1 MSSRIS
7 ERSLEEAIEA
17 ALVGGDGKGEVAETR
32 ASWSGALRGKYLKR
46 APKDYDRGLCLLPD
60 DVIDFVIAT
69 QPQEWNRLRELHGDD
84 QVHTRFLKRL
94 ASEIDRKGTLD
105 VLRRGIKD
113 AGVKIRL
120 AYFRP
125 HSGLN
130 DELQRLYESNLFA
143 IVRQL
148 HYSEK
153 ESPGEKAKSLDVVLF
168 LNGLPLFTAE
178 LKNLLTGQNV
188 KHAVSQ
194 YREDRDPREPLFA
207 FGRCLAH
214 FAVDPELVYV
224 TTHLSGE
231 TTRFLPFNKGS
242 DDGGAGNPTPSL
254 TGGGYKTGYLW
265 EEIWAKDSVLN
276 LIQHFIHRVQPPAEP
291 GRKNG
296 AQIQLFPRYHQVDA
310 VRRLVEHAREHGPGH
325 QYLVQHSAGSG
336 KSYTIAWLA
345 HWLSVLHDDQDR
357 RVFDSIVV
365 ITDRRV
371 LDQQLQETVRQ
382 FEQTLGVVENIDTTS
397 KQLQQALEEGKTII
411 VTTLQ
416 KFPVIMDNIQ
426 ELPGKRF
433 AILVDE
439 AHSSQSGEKTS
450 KALKA
455 VLGPRSLEE
464 AEAAEAAAEA
474 SEEDLDDVVVAQM
487 KRRGRLPNASTFAFT
502 ATPKE
507 KTLELFGTERAD
519 GSFAPFSLYSM
530 RQAIEEGFILDVL
543 ENYTTY
549 QTYWKLL
556 KTIRDDPR
564 YDKPKAKALLRSFVD
579 LHEHAIAKKVEI
591 VVEHFRQ
598 HVAHRI
604 GDRAKAMIVTRSRL
618 HCVRYHRALE
628 AHLKREGLPFKSLVA
643 FSGEVDDGGDKY
655 TEARMNGFPD
665 SQTKAAFER
674 PEYRFL
680 VVAEKF
686 QTGFDQPLLHTMYV
700 DKKLVD
706 LNAVQ
711 TLSRLNR
718 THPDKRETMVLD
730 FANEA
735 SAIQKA
741 FEPYYE
747 TTILSE
753 ATDPNVLYER
763 QHELEEF
770 GVFTEEDVNAFAAVY
785 FRKKPQDALYRALE
799 PVKVRAESQ
808 LTDEELRD
816 FRGVLDDYA
825 RQYAFLSQVIPF
837 SDADL
842 EKLYVFARLLRRY
855 LTSPEIELP
864 KDVQEKIDMDSLRVQ
879 RTFTGD
885 VSLERGAGRLEPM
898 GERGGRGAPTAE
910 ELEPLSR
917 IIQEL
922 NERYGANFGPE
933 DRITLERL
941 LDRAEEKEAL
951 RLSVEN
957 NTEEN
962 ARLAFETVVTDLL
975 QDLVDTNFK
984 LYKRISDDRHFSGHL
999 MADLF
1004 DEYRKRVENGGLTE
1018 ERVRR
1023 EIADGEGKHRELKAS
1038 LRWNLGAQKND
1049 DRMTL
1054 AVLKTL
1060 AAFQNGEGGVLY
1072 IGVGDDGTI
1081 LGIEHDGFP
1090 NGDKFLLHLNNVAK
1104 TALGKPAASRLTP
1117 RLWTLGDQTVCRIEC
1132 PPSPEPVFVKFRGDE
1147 TFYVRSGPS
1156 TEALSPSEMHGYVAE
1171 RFAG

>member
-1 MSSRIS
+1 MSRIG
-7 ERSLEEAIEA
+7 EIHLEAAIEA
-17 ALVGGDGKGEVAETR
+17 ALVGGDGKGVVAEPATSY
-32 ASWSGALRGKYLKR
+32 AGPLPGKYLKR
-46 APKDYDRGLCLLPD
+46 PASAYDRGLCLLPD
-60 DVIDFVIAT
+60 DVIDFVVAT
-69 QPQEWNRLRELHGDD
+69 QPKEWKRLRELHGED
-84 QVHTRFLKRL
+84 VRSRFLKRL

-113 AGVKIRL
+113 AGVKVRC

-130 DELQRLYESNLFA
+130 EELQRLYESNLFA

-153 ESPGEKAKSLDVVLF
+153 EAPGEKKKSLDVVLF

-178 LKNLLTGQNV
+178 LKNPFTGQNV
-188 KHAVSQ
+188 KHAVTQ
-194 YREDRDPREPLFA
+194 YREHRDPREPLFA

-224 TTHLSGE
+224 TTHLTGE

-254 TGGGYKTGYLW
+254 TGGGYRTGYLW

-276 LIQHFIHRVQPPAEP
+276 LIQHFVHRVQPPGEP
-291 GRKNG
+291 GKKNG
-296 AQIQLFPRYHQVDA
+296 AQVQLFPRYHQVDA
-310 VRRLVEHAREHGPGH
+310 VRRLVAHAREHGTGQ
-325 QYLVQHSAGSG
+325 QYLIQHSAGSG
-336 KSYTIAWLA
+336 KSFTIAWLA

-357 RVFDSIVV
+357 RVFDSILV

-416 KFPVIMDNIQ
+416 KFPVIMDSVH

-450 KALKA
+450 KALKS
-455 VLGPRSLEE
+455 VLGAQSLEE

-474 SEEDLDDVVVAQM
+474 SEGDLDDYVVSTM
-487 KRRGRLPNASTFAFT
+487 KRRGRLANASTFAFT

-507 KTLELFGTERAD
+507 KTLELFGMRRED

-530 RQAIEEGFILDVL
+530 RQAIDEGFILDVL

-556 KTIRDDPR
+556 KTIEDDPR
-564 YDKPKAKALLRSFVD
+564 YDKPKAKSLLKSFVD
-579 LHEHAIAKKVEI
+579 LHEHAIAKKVGI
-591 VVEHFRQ
+591 IVEHFRQ

-604 GDRAKAMIVTRSRL
+604 DGRAKAMLVTRSRL
-618 HCVRYHRALE
+618 HCVRYHRMLE
-628 AHLKREGLPFKSLVA
+628 AHIRKEGLPFKSLVA
-643 FSGEVDDGGDKY
+643 FSGEVEDEGDKY

-718 THPDKRETMVLD
+718 THPEKHETMVLD

-763 QHELEEF
+763 QRELEEF
-770 GVFTEEDVNAFAAVY
+770 GVFTEADVNAFAAVY
-785 FRKKPQDALYRALE
+785 FRNKPQDILYRALD
-799 PVKVRAESQ
+799 PVKERAESQ
-808 LTDEELRD
+808 LTDDELRD
-816 FRGVLDDYA
+816 FRSLLDDYA

-837 SDADL
+837 TDADL

-855 LTSPEIELP
+855 LKAPELELP

-885 VSLERGAGRLEPM
+885 IGLERGTGRLEPM
-898 GERGGRGAPTAE
+898 GDRGDRAGGAAPGE

-922 NERYGANFGPE
+922 NERYGANLGPE
-933 DRITLERL
+933 DRITLGRI
-941 LDRAEEKEAL
+941 LDKAEKKEAL

-984 LYKRISDDRHFSGHL
+984 LYKRISDDRHFSSHL

-1004 DEYRKRVENGGLTE
+1004 EEYRKRVENGGLTE
-1018 ERVRR
+1018 ERVGR
-1023 EIADGEGKHRELKAS
+1023 EIAEGEGKHREFKAS
-1038 LRWNLGAQKND
+1038 LRWNLRTGAND
-1049 DRMTL
+1049 DRMTQ

-1072 IGVGDDGTI
+1072 LGVGDDGTI

-1090 NGDKFLLHLNNVAK
+1090 NGDKFLLHFNNLVK
-1104 TALGKPAASRLTP
+1104 TALGKPAATRITP
-1117 RLWTLGDQTVCRIEC
+1117 RLWTLGGRIVCRIEC
-1132 PPSPEPVFVKFRGDE
+1132 PPSPEAVFVKFRGEE

-1156 TEALSPSEMHGYVAE
+1156 TEALSPSEMHAYVAE
-1171 RFAG
+1171 RFPG